1 MLSKKN
7 CRDTYMLCHGCGYGV
22 KRNRMFLKSYKHT
35 AICLCP
41 KCAKEL
47 TEEINDKYTE
57 SSNEITEGEG

>member
-1 MLSKKN
+1 MLSKEK

-22 KRNRMFLKSYKHT
+22 KRNRMFLKGYKHT

-47 TEEINDKYTE
+47 AEEIKKKYTE
-57 SSNEITEGEG
+57 GGE